1 MFRFLKREKS
11 QKISVDIVENIKLL
25 KTIFLNDE
33 TIIFRTYQYN
43 KNNFLLIYSDG
54 MVKLDYINNILES
67 ILNIKSNEKITI
79 HSLINS
85 LPSAHIQIS
94 EDFDEV
100 IGSILT
106 GYAVILIDGEDKAL
120 LIKAK
125 ESNARNVEEP
135 PSESI
140 IRGPR
145 EGFTESLLI
154 NLSLIRRRIPHKD
167 LKFLFKTIGRYTKTQ
182 ICIAYINSIA
192 SEKIVNEV
200 INRLDN
206 IDIDGIMDSGYIS
219 ELICDHPFCPFQTI
233 GSTERPDVACGKLL
247 EGRIVIL
254 VDGSPFVL
262 TLPYL
267 FIESFQSCEDYYV
280 NFIFASFNRILRLL
294 GFILTTFIPSLY
306 ISLVNFHQELLPTP
320 LVLSITAARNGVPF
334 PTVVEAFGMIFLFEI
349 LREAGTRLPKPIGQ
363 AVSIV
368 GALIIGDAAVTA
380 RFVSAPMVII
390 TALTGI
396 TEFLIP
402 QLTWAV
408 IIYRFLIL
416 FLSSFFGLY
425 GMFFGILIMFI
436 RLLSLKSFGVPY
448 TLHTISLNPQDIKDT
463 SIRGPWWAMK
473 YRPIILGAKNIIRSR
488 SQKTKEKIE
497 LE

>member
-1 MFRFLKREKS
+1 MFGFFKKEKS
-11 QKISVDIVENIKLL
+11 QKLSSDIYENMKLI
-25 KTIFLNDE
+25 KTIFLNDK
-33 TIIFRTYQYN
+33 TIIFRTYHQD
-43 KNNFLLIYSDG
+43 KNTFMLIYSDG
-54 MVKLDYINNILES
+54 MVKTDYINNILES
-67 ILNIKSNEKITI
+67 IINVNIKDKITI
-79 HSLINS
+79 DFLKNH
-85 LPSAHIQIS
+85 LPSANIQTS

-100 IGSILT
+100 IGCILT
-106 GYAVILIDGEDKAL
+106 GYVVILINDDNRAL

-125 ESNARNVEEP
+125 EGNTRNIEEP

-167 LKFLFKTIGRYTKTQ
+167 LKFLFKSIGKYTKTQ

-192 SEKIVNEV
+192 SEKIINEV
-200 INRLDN
+200 INRLDDIN
-206 IDIDGIMDSGYIS
+206 IDGILDSGYIA
-219 ELICDHPFCPFQTI
+219 ELICDNPFCPFQTI
-233 GSTERPDVACGKLL
+233 GATERPDVACAKLL
-247 EGRIVIL
+247 EGRVIIL

-262 TLPYL
+262 TIPYL

-280 NFIFASFNRILRLL
+280 NFIFASFNRILRIL

-320 LVLSITAARNGVPF
+320 LVLSITAARNGIPF

-408 IIYRFLIL
+408 IIYRFIIL
-416 FLSSFFGLY
+416 LFSSFFGLY

-448 TLHTISLNPQDIKDT
+448 TLHTISIDLQDIKDT

-473 YRPIILGAKNIIRSR
+473 YRPIILGAKNVIRNK
-488 SQKTKEKIE
+488 SQKPKEKIN